1 MLKKR
6 NVHGEGNY
14 EATRKYNEGLRNFI
28 RSGRVGRAARDAEP
42 ASEVDALQM
51 AAAETEGK
59 RRAKDEDPAL
69 RGAMPKP
76 PVPTKL
82 AGAQERDA
90 EDERYLALMLG
101 GDAFD

>member
-42 ASEVDALQM
+42 
-51 AAAETEGK
+51 
-59 RRAKDEDPAL
+59 
-69 RGAMPKP
+69 
-76 PVPTKL
+76 
-82 AGAQERDA
+82 ERDA

>member
-1 MLKKR
+1 MPKKH

-14 EATRKYNEGLRNFI
+14 KAARKYNEGLRNFI

-51 AAAETEGK
+51 AAAETEG
-59 RRAKDEDPAL
+59 RRRTKEEDPAL
-69 RGAMPKP
+69 RGAMPKA
-76 PVPTKL
+76 PVPTKPV
-82 AGAQERDA
+82 GAPERDA
-90 EDERYLALMLG
+90 EDERYVALMLG

>member
-1 MLKKR
+1 MRKKD

-14 EATRKYNEGLRNFI
+14 AATRKYNEGLRNFI

-42 ASEVDALQM
+42 TSEADELQM

-59 RRAKDEDPAL
+59 RRGKEEDPAL

-76 PVPTKL
+76 PVPTKPD
-82 AGAQERDA
+82 DA
-90 EDERYLALMLG
+90 PSKTAPETPVVPKPGEDER
-101 GDAFD
+101 